1 MNKKAVDHSLLIMTI
16 ILVAFGTVMV
26 FSASFY
32 YTEQRWGDSYFFFK
46 RQLMWAAVGFVAM
59 LASSVYNYSNLR
71 KLSIPLI
78 LISIGLL
85 IAVLIVGVERNFA
98 RRWLDIAGVSLQ
110 PSEVARFA
118 MIVFLADSIARRK
131 DSIKYFFRGVLPYL
145 MLLGVFFA
153 LILMQPN
160 FSMAGSLT
168 ILVMVI
174 LFIGGMRF
182 RHLILLA
189 ASGAAGGWALLKA
202 ADYRVDRLTA
212 FLDPWSDPLDT
223 GYQLIQSLYAL
234 GSGGVFGMGF
244 GQSRQKH
251 LFIPHPETDFIFA
264 IIGEEWGFIGA
275 TILILMFLFLIW
287 RGVMIAL
294 AAPDLF
300 GCLLA
305 AGVTS
310 LIAIQVII
318 NIAVVTGS
326 MPPTGL
332 PLPFISFGGSSLLL
346 FMGSIG
352 VLLNISRHTSLV

>member
-1 MNKKAVDHSLLIMTI
+1 MNKKAVDHSLLIATVV
-16 ILVAFGTVMV
+16 LVGFGIAMV

-32 YTEQRWGDSYFFFK
+32 YTEQRWGDSYFFFM
-46 RQLMWAAVGFVAM
+46 RQLLWAALGFLAM
-59 LASSVYNYSNLR
+59 MAASLYNYSNLR
-71 KLSIPLI
+71 KLSMPLI
-78 LISIGLL
+78 VVSIGLL
-85 IAVLIVGVERNFA
+85 VAVLIVGVERNFA

-118 MIVFLADSIARRK
+118 MIVFLADSISRRK
-131 DSIKYFFRGVLPYL
+131 DTIKYFFKGVLPYL
-145 MLLGVFFA
+145 LLLGIFFA

-160 FSMAGSLT
+160 FSMAISLT
-168 ILVMVI
+168 GLVMVM
-174 LFIGGMRF
+174 LFVGGMRLW
-182 RHLILLA
+182 HLVLLVA
-189 ASGAAGGWALLKA
+189 PVAAGGWALLKA
-202 ADYRVDRLTA
+202 ADYRVDRLTG
-212 FLDPWSDPLDT
+212 FLDPWSDPLGT

-234 GSGGVFGMGF
+234 GSGGAFGMGF

-287 RGVMIAL
+287 RGIMIAL
-294 AAPDLF
+294 TTSDLF

-305 AGVTS
+305 AGITS

-318 NIAVVTGS
+318 NVAVVTGS

-346 FMGSIG
+346 FMSSIG
-352 VLLNISRHTSLV
+352 VLLNISRHTSKA

>member
-1 MNKKAVDHSLLIMTI
+1 
-16 ILVAFGTVMV
+16 
-26 FSASFY
+26 
-32 YTEQRWGDSYFFFK
+32 
-46 RQLMWAAVGFVAM
+46 
-59 LASSVYNYSNLR
+59 
-71 KLSIPLI
+71 
-78 LISIGLL
+78 
-85 IAVLIVGVERNFA
+85 
-98 RRWLDIAGVSLQ
+98 
-110 PSEVARFA
+110 
-118 MIVFLADSIARRK
+118 
-131 DSIKYFFRGVLPYL
+131 

-168 ILVMVI
+168 ILVLVI
-174 LFIGGMRF
+174 LFVGGMKF
-182 RHLILLA
+182 WHLFLLG

-251 LFIPHPETDFIFA
+251 LFIPHPETDFIFS

-275 TILILMFLFLIW
+275 AILIMMFLFLIW
-287 RGVMIAL
+287 RGITVAL
-294 AAPDLF
+294 TAPDFF

-305 AGVTS
+305 AGITS

-352 VLLNISRHTSLV
+352 VLLNISRHTASA

>member
-234 GSGGVFGMGF
+234 GSGGVF
-244 GQSRQKH
+244 
-251 LFIPHPETDFIFA
+251 E
-264 IIGEEWGFIGA
+264 IGRA
-275 TILILMFLFLIW
+275 H
-287 RGVMIAL
+287 V
-294 AAPDLF
+294 
-300 GCLLA
+300 
-305 AGVTS
+305 
-310 LIAIQVII
+310 
-318 NIAVVTGS
+318 
-326 MPPTGL
+326 
-332 PLPFISFGGSSLLL
+332 
-346 FMGSIG
+346 
-352 VLLNISRHTSLV
+352 